1 MLFAGNNFLIF
12 FAAAVFFLPG
22 AVNAGAA
29 DMVQA
34 SVSVDKKEI
43 KLGDVLRYTVT
54 VKRDMKRGVLRAR
67 QPEITPPSFDGFRA
81 AGTSS
86 QNRVNIVNNKASMIT
101 QRHYNLVA
109 VKSGKVTTGE
119 ARVKFYDP
127 GTKKEKIIKT
137 KPVTINVLKGGKRYK
152 PAVPTPTPTT
162 VLYSD
167 IKTIKM
173 ELDLRMSDILPYI
186 ILGIIF
192 LMAVIAAAYFIFR
205 KKPEGE
211 KEKLPPDYR
220 AEAIK
225 RVRRAEKHLDSGDI
239 KSFYYGIYEAVRY
252 FLSNRYGE
260 NLDGLTT
267 QEIIR
272 KLKDKKPG
280 SGILNEIRVFM
291 KDCDFVKFA
300 DYKPKKEEINSVY
313 DRAEAII
320 LKI

>member
-1 MLFAGNNFLIF
+1 MFFAKNKFLSLS
-12 FAAAVFFLPG
+12 AAAVFFMLQ

-29 DMVQA
+29 DMVEA
-34 SVSVDKKEI
+34 SASADKKEM
-43 KLGDVLRYTVT
+43 KLGDVLRYTVS
-54 VKRDMKRGVLRAR
+54 VKRGMKSGAIRAR
-67 QPEITPPSFDGFRA
+67 QPEIKPPSFDGFRL

-86 QNRVNIVNNKASMIT
+86 QNRVNIINNNASMIT
-101 QRHYNLVA
+101 QIHYNLVA
-109 VKSGKVTTGE
+109 IKSGKVTIGE

-127 GTKKEKIIKT
+127 ETKSEKTIKT
-137 KPVTINVLKGGKRYK
+137 KPVSVNVLKGGKRYK

-173 ELDLRMSDILPYI
+173 ELDLRLSDILPYI

-205 KKPEGE
+205 KKPEG
-211 KEKLPPDYR
+211 KSEKLPQDYR

-225 RVRRAEKHLDSGDI
+225 RVRKAEEYLKRGDV
-239 KSFYYGIYEAVRY
+239 KGFYYGIYEAVRY
-252 FLSNRYGE
+252 FLSNRYNE

-272 KLKDKKPG
+272 KLKDKKAG
-280 SGILNEIRVFM
+280 GAILNEIRVFM